1 MFSDSSE
8 KIDSSFKYL
17 LISRAARST
26 ALIYV
31 TLALSLYLHAL
42 GYSVIF
48 IGILYLF
55 IVLFSM
61 AFTFVLG
68 MLGDRIGYSRSLLIS
83 EAAPLAA
90 LIALSLS
97 SNIYV
102 ISVAAVIGGITG
114 TAGGMRGAFSPGMT
128 AFVASNWPE
137 EHRRVW
143 MLSKINVVASVF
155 AVFGGILLIFHG
167 YIAPIYGSI
176 ESFRLLFIV
185 SSIMMAVSFISL
197 FMLRER
203 FRPRKTTHVMKR
215 ESFLYMLRIIG
226 PNIING
232 AGLGIAI
239 PLLPLWFELRFNITV
254 SFVGEI
260 FTFAYIATAIG
271 SYVSGKY
278 MNTAKFRAITVSS
291 VTRIFQ
297 GALLLVIAFSPFVV
311 LALCLYSL
319 RSGIAGLGAPM
330 RSAISVR
337 GIGKEDFGAASS
349 IQGVSTRGSQMTS
362 GAAGYLMD
370 IYFPLPLIIGG
381 VLQVGGAALYYRLI
395 RNWEKQREVLVSP
408 GKK

>member
-68 MLGDRIGYSRSLLIS
+68 MVGDRIGYSRSLLIS

-143 MLSKINVVASVF
+143 MRQKS
-155 AVFGGILLIFHG
+155 
-167 YIAPIYGSI
+167 
-176 ESFRLLFIV
+176 
-185 SSIMMAVSFISL
+185 
-197 FMLRER
+197 ML
-203 FRPRKTTHVMKR
+203 
-215 ESFLYMLRIIG
+215 
-226 PNIING
+226 
-232 AGLGIAI
+232 
-239 PLLPLWFELRFNITV
+239 
-254 SFVGEI
+254 
-260 FTFAYIATAIG
+260 
-271 SYVSGKY
+271 
-278 MNTAKFRAITVSS
+278 
-291 VTRIFQ
+291 
-297 GALLLVIAFSPFVV
+297 
-311 LALCLYSL
+311 
-319 RSGIAGLGAPM
+319 
-330 RSAISVR
+330 
-337 GIGKEDFGAASS
+337 
-349 IQGVSTRGSQMTS
+349 
-362 GAAGYLMD
+362 
-370 IYFPLPLIIGG
+370 
-381 VLQVGGAALYYRLI
+381 
-395 RNWEKQREVLVSP
+395 
-408 GKK
+408 

>member
-1 MFSDSSE
+1 MD
-8 KIDSSFKYL
+8 
-17 LISRAARST
+17 A
-26 ALIYV
+26 
-31 TLALSLYLHAL
+31 
-42 GYSVIF
+42 
-48 IGILYLF
+48 
-55 IVLFSM
+55 
-61 AFTFVLG
+61 
-68 MLGDRIGYSRSLLIS
+68 
-83 EAAPLAA
+83 
-90 LIALSLS
+90 
-97 SNIYV
+97 
-102 ISVAAVIGGITG
+102 
-114 TAGGMRGAFSPGMT
+114 
-128 AFVASNWPE
+128 
-137 EHRRVW
+137 
-143 MLSKINVVASVF
+143 SKINVVASVF

-185 SSIMMAVSFISL
+185 STIMMAVSFISL

-215 ESFLYMLRIIG
+215 ESLLYTLRIIG